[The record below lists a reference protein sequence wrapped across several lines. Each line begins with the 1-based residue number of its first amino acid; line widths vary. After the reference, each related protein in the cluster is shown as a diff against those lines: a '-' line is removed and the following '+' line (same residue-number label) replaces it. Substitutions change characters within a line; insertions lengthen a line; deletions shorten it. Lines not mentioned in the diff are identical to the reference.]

1 MYLDYT
7 TEQYELRDQLRVY
20 FAEVM
25 REPAVDP
32 TDRVAQRAR
41 YRAITRRLGADGWLG
56 IGWPREYGG
65 QGRSSLEQFIFFDEA
80 QRAGVPVPTIAL
92 NTVGPTL
99 MHFGS
104 EEQKQYYLPRI
115 IAGLIDFSI
124 GYTEPSAGT
133 DLASLATRAVR
144 RDDVYVVNGNK
155 IFTTGGEISDY
166 IWLAVRT
173 DVDAPK
179 HKGISILIV
188 PTTSAG
194 FSVTPIHTMM
204 ARSRPTTATYYND
217 VEVPVA
223 NRVGEE
229 NAGWRLITTQLN
241 HERVAMAAYGG
252 LALQLLDDVRAW
264 AARTPYGDGHLFDQ
278 NWVRL
283 VLAGVDARLEAMKLL
298 NWQMAWA
305 VGDGSLAPAGAS
317 AAKVY
322 STETVIESIRALL
335 DLVGPAGYLTAAA
348 QDAPLGGRL
357 ESAYREVVVGT
368 FGGGNNDIQREIIAT
383 AGLHMPRAPR

>member
-7 TEQYELRDQLRVY
+7 TEQYGLRQDLRAY
-20 FAEVM
+20 FADVM
-25 REPAVDP
+25 RDADVDP
-32 TDRVAQRAR
+32 ADRAAQRAH
-41 YRAITRRLGADGWLG
+41 YRTVTRRLGADGWLG

-65 QGRSSLEQFIFFDEA
+65 QGRSALEQFIFFDEA
-80 QRAGVPVPTIAL
+80 QRAHVPVPTIAL

-99 MHFGS
+99 MRFGS
-104 EEQKQYYLPRI
+104 PEQKDYYLPRI
-115 IAGLIDFSI
+115 IAGEIDFSI
-124 GYTEPSAGT
+124 GYTEPSSGT
-133 DLASLATRAVR
+133 DLASLSTRAVR
-144 RDDVYVVNGNK
+144 RGDTYVVNGTK
-155 IFTTGGEISDY
+155 IFTTGGEISDF

-173 DVDAPK
+173 DSDAPK

-188 PTTSAG
+188 PTDSPG

-204 ARSRPTTATYYND
+204 ARARPTTATYYND
-217 VEVPVA
+217 VEVPAA

-229 NAGWRLITTQLN
+229 NAGWRLITNQLN

-264 AARTPYGDGHLFDQ
+264 AARAPYGDGVLLDQ
-278 NWVRL
+278 AWARQ
-283 VLAGVDARLEAMKLL
+283 VLAEVEARLEAMKLL

-305 VGDGSLAPAGAS
+305 VGAGTLAPAGAS

-335 DLVGPAGYLTAAA
+335 DLVGPEGHLTAAA
-348 QDAPLGGRL
+348 EGAPLAGRL

>member
-1 MYLDYT
+1 MHLDYT
-7 TEQYELRDQLRVY
+7 AEQYALRDELRSY
-20 FAEVM
+20 FADVM

-32 TDRVAQRAR
+32 GDRAAQRAR

-56 IGWPREYGG
+56 IGWPAEYGG

-80 QRAGVPVPTIAL
+80 QRAHVPVPTIAL

-99 MHFGS
+99 MRFGT
-104 EEQKQYYLPRI
+104 EAQKDFYLPRI
-115 IAGLIDFSI
+115 IAGEIDFSI
-124 GYTEPSAGT
+124 GYTEPSSGT
-133 DLASLATRAVR
+133 DLASLSTRAVR
-144 RDDVYVVNGNK
+144 RGDVYVVNGSK

-173 DVDAPK
+173 DVEAPK

-188 PTTSAG
+188 PTTAPG

-204 ARSRPTTATYYND
+204 ARARPTTSTYYHD

-223 NRVGEE
+223 DRVGDE

-264 AARTPYGDGHLFDQ
+264 AARTAYGDGWLLDQ
-278 NWVRL
+278 EWVRQT
-283 VLAGVDARLEAMKLL
+283 LAEVDARLEAMKLL

-305 VGDGSLAPAGAS
+305 VGNGSLVPAGAS

-335 DLVGPAGYLTAAA
+335 DLVGPSGYLAAGA
-348 QDAPLGGRL
+348 ADAPLAGRL

-383 AGLHMPRAPR
+383 TGLHMPRAPR